1 MAPGRI
7 LIVDANVLIDYVST
21 DETVLT
27 LASAHLGDVMVPS
40 PVLGEVDALDE
51 ADCHRLGLR
60 LVDPTLEQLLEAGSQ
75 RGRLS
80 FEDHVCLIIAR
91 DNGWTCVTSD
101 GRLRTACIEAGIE
114 VMWSLDLL
122 VALVRA
128 EALPADDAIAIA
140 SDLHRLSPQFITDAI
155 LADFALALSQ

>member
-1 MAPGRI
+1 MVQGRI

-21 DETVLT
+21 DEAVLA
-27 LASAHLGDVMVPS
+27 LASAHLGEVVVPS
-40 PVLGEVDALDE
+40 PILSEVEALDA
-51 ADCHRLGLR
+51 ADCDRLGLR
-60 LVDPTLEQLLEAGSQ
+60 VVDPTFEQLLEAASQ

-91 DNGWTCVTSD
+91 DNSWTCVTSD
-101 GRLRTACIEAGIE
+101 GRLRTACIEVGIE

-128 EALPADDAIAIA
+128 EALPADDALAIA
-140 SDLHRLSPQFITDAI
+140 SELHRLSPQFITDAI
-155 LADFALALSQ
+155 LADFALAVSQ

>member
-1 MAPGRI
+1 MVQGLI

-21 DETVLT
+21 DEAVLA
-27 LASAHLGDVMVPS
+27 LASAHLGEVVVPS
-40 PVLGEVDALDE
+40 PILSEVEALDA
-51 ADCHRLGLR
+51 ADCDRLGLR
-60 LVDPTLEQLLEAGSQ
+60 VVDPTLEQLLAAASQ
-75 RGRLS
+75 RGRLP

-114 VMWSLDLL
+114 VMWSLDLV

-140 SDLHRLSPQFITDAI
+140 SDLHRLSPRFITEAI
-155 LADFALALSQ
+155 LAEFALAVSK